1 MKLDKGNWIF
11 FLKENC
17 MKREF
22 GFLSIINSNFYIF
35 IYKRFSVGFGF

>member
-22 GFLSIINSNFYIF
+22 GYLSIINSNFYNL
-35 IYKRFSVGFGF
+35 YQRFSLGFGF